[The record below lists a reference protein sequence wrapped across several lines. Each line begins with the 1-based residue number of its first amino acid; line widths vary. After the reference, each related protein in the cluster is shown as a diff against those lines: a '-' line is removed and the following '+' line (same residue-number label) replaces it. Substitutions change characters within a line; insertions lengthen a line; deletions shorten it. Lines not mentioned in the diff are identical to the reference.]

1 MIELDTDDNQALK
14 KATHSLECV
23 SSIKKE
29 GLQMI
34 DFSNAKILDLAVHVV
49 GNKSKDEEL
58 VLTDTSST
66 ISNDVTEQYIKE
78 YFFS

>member
-1 MIELDTDDNQALK
+1 
-14 KATHSLECV
+14 
-23 SSIKKE
+23 
-29 GLQMI
+29 MI

-66 ISNDVTEQYIKE
+66 ISNDVTEQYIKPE
-78 YFFS
+78 LFMKI

>member
-1 MIELDTDDNQALK
+1 
-14 KATHSLECV
+14 
-23 SSIKKE
+23 
-29 GLQMI
+29 MI

-66 ISNDVTEQYIKE
+66 ISNDVVDYQINC
-78 YFFS
+78 

>member
-1 MIELDTDDNQALK
+1 
-14 KATHSLECV
+14 
-23 SSIKKE
+23 
-29 GLQMI
+29 MI

-78 YFFS
+78 YFFSSFSFELSYHLNFVKNV

>member
-1 MIELDTDDNQALK
+1 
-14 KATHSLECV
+14 
-23 SSIKKE
+23 
-29 GLQMI
+29 MI

-78 YFFS
+78 YFFSRLVLNYLISFLMRQTLV